1 MASLEYLIKV
11 ICEPHKTSFSIPLT
25 RTVMPAK
32 MVYSSVCLVTD
43 IADVRAGLLG
53 LIEACG
59 KLTIL
64 VCRYVRSQ
72 TVRHR

>member
-1 MASLEYLIKV
+1 
-11 ICEPHKTSFSIPLT
+11 
-25 RTVMPAK
+25 MPAK
-32 MVYSSVCLVTD
+32 MVYSSVRLVAD

-64 VCRYVRSQ
+64 AYRYVRGQ